1 MLPQSPLHEGADQAP
16 RAAPS
21 DAGAPGHGS
30 QGGLTSGP
38 GGDHG
43 GLGGPPSGAGQGG
56 ARGTGQAQGA
66 GGRNLARNRASE
78 NKRKVKLTFSH
89 LGNDKKC

>member
-1 MLPQSPLHEGADQAP
+1 MLPQTPLDEGADQAP

-21 DAGAPGHGS
+21 DAPGAPGHGS
-30 QGGLTSGP
+30 RGLTSGP

-56 ARGTGQAQGA
+56 ARAQGTGQPRGA
-66 GGRNLARNRASE
+66 GVRNPARSRASA
-78 NKRKVKLTFSH
+78 NKNSQVNF
-89 LGNDKKC
+89 